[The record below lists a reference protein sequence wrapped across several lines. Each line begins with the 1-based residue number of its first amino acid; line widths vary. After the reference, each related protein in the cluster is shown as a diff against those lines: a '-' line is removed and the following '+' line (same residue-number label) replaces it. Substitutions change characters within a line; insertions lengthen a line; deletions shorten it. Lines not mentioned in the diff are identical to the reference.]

1 MYGAVALNSGSGGGG
16 GGLTTSLSLGAMA
29 IARDPEVVA
38 KKAARVRR
46 ESFKPRP
53 SVDPGDVWSSSS
65 SMGSSADKRYAG
77 MLGGVMAED
86 DG

>member
-1 MYGAVALNSGSGGGG
+1 MLPHWLAQPYVRPPRPEKGKAELAAEAA
-16 GGLTTSLSLGAMA
+16 SL
-29 IARDPEVVA
+29 A

-53 SVDPGDVWSSSS
+53 SVDPGDVWSTSS